1 MTKTVHSYL
10 TVTARTTREERVN
23 CAGYE
28 YPNLLNRDFN
38 AILPNLKWVMDLSEI
53 KVEGAKLFISA
64 IIDLFN
70 RDLIALVVGS
80 RPTYELVEATLNM
93 ALKER
98 DLQSMKGILL
108 HTDQGSVFRSHQH
121 HIQSQKL
128 GFISSMSRKAN
139 CWDNAVMESIFSHY
153 KTEFEVHF
161 PLNNYAQAKI
171 DLLTFRIYF
180 NEERS
185 QKRLGYKTSK
195 TFLEAHLKSLIQE

>member
-1 MTKTVHSYL
+1 M